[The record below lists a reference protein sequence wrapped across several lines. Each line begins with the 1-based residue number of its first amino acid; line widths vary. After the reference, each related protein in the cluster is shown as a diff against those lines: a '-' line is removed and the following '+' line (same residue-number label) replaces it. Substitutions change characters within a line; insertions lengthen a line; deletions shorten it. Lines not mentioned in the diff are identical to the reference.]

1 MTQAPAAG
9 RRRARDP
16 EATRQ
21 ALLDAAIELFGTA
34 GFDATSVQSIVE
46 RAQVTKGGFYHH
58 FASKQALLHEIHN
71 RFIDYHLERMRELLA
86 ERELPAEEAL
96 RRLIRD
102 ILVVG
107 AARWRNDI
115 EIFYQERRQLE
126 GEHYA
131 AVLQKRHEFE
141 GYVIEVVQRGIAE
154 GVLADRGDAKVVAF
168 GIIGMTMWTY
178 HWFDPTRGGEREVGE
193 LYAEMVLDGL
203 RA

>member
-1 MTQAPAAG
+1 M
-9 RRRARDP
+9 
-16 EATRQ
+16 
-21 ALLDAAIELFGTA
+21 
-34 GFDATSVQSIVE
+34 
-46 RAQVTKGGFYHH
+46 
-58 FASKQALLHEIHN
+58 
-71 RFIDYHLERMRELLA
+71 
-86 ERELPAEEAL
+86 PAEELL

-178 HWFDPTRGGEREVGE
+178 HWFDPARGGEREVGE